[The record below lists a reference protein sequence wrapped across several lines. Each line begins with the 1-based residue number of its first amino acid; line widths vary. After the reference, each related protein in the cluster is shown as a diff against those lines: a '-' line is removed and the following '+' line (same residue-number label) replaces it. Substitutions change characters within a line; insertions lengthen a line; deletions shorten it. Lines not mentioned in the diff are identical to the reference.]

1 MHTQSISKYFGT
13 ENFPEKRSIKVED
26 LGDVPD
32 GPDCDGHATERYG
45 PPFDMPCGISNPIN
59 TEVTKVNP
67 HIIFFLEVRS
77 LSLVETVS
85 VPRTFP
91 FLCGWRMLAV
101 FCEAADEQAL
111 FVHQCLD
118 HFAQHGLDRPSQD
131 LWMWCFLLVSG
142 TLRQLVW
149 LSRAIC
155 GELQLG
161 MACRSL
167 SLRKTPSSQMGI
179 CAFLSDSAH

>member
-1 MHTQSISKYFGT
+1 
-13 ENFPEKRSIKVED
+13 
-26 LGDVPD
+26 
-32 GPDCDGHATERYG
+32 
-45 PPFDMPCGISNPIN
+45 MPCGISNPIN